1 MIICVICFLLLMSLL
16 KNKLKLVTVVFQKYR
31 TLFSQI
37 GKCTQKKVLQ
47 CLQCIKIHETMFKI
61 NQNKEND
68 KIN

>member
-1 MIICVICFLLLMSLL
+1 M
-16 KNKLKLVTVVFQKYR
+16 VVFQKYR

-68 KIN
+68 KINCIFF

>member
-37 GKCTQKKVLQ
+37 GKCTQKKCYNVYNALKYMKL
-47 CLQCIKIHETMFKI
+47 CLKSIKIKKTIK
-61 NQNKEND
+61 
-68 KIN
+68 